1 MHVLENI
8 YSAFG
13 KRKLHFTLIDP
24 DKQEPEGAGR
34 IAFAA
39 EGAGTDA
46 IMVGGSGKI
55 SQELVDETVRR
66 IKERTPLPVILFPSG
81 ASFLSRHADAILFMS
96 LLNSRNPKYLARE
109 QAKAAPFVKRLG
121 IEPIPMGYIIVEPG
135 MTVGRVGEA
144 DLVKRDETKTAVGY
158 AMAAQYFGM
167 KIVYLEA
174 GSGAPQPIPA
184 EMISAVK
191 SSIDVPLI
199 VGGGIRDG
207 ESATMVAKAGADII
221 VTGRIVE
228 NSSDVLKMLKPIIDA
243 IHGSEK

>member
-24 DKQEPEGAGR
+24 DKQDPESASR
-34 IAFAA
+34 IASAA
-39 EGAGTDA
+39 QKAGTDA

-66 IKERTPLPVILFPSG
+66 IKEKSPLPVILFPSG

-96 LLNSRNPKYLARE
+96 LLNSRSPKYLVRE

-121 IEPIPMGYIIVEPG
+121 LEPIPMGYIVIEPG

-144 DLVKRDETKTAVGY
+144 DLVERCETKTAVGY

-167 KIVYLEA
+167 KLVYLEA
-174 GSGAPQPIPA
+174 GSGAPEPVPA
-184 EMISAVK
+184 EMIAAVK
-191 SSIDVPLI
+191 SSIGIPLI
-199 VGGGIRDG
+199 VGGGITN
-207 ESATMVAKAGADII
+207 ESGAAKAAKAGADII
-221 VTGRIVE
+221 VTGTILE
-228 NSSDVLKMLKPIIDA
+228 NFSDVSGLLKPIIDA
-243 IHGSEK
+243 VHNAV